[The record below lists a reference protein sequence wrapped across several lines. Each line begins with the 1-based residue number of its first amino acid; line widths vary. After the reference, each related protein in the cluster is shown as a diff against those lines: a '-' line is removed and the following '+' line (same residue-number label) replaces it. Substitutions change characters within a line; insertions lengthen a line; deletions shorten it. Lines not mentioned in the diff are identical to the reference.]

1 MSSQQSEKI
10 VFEVD
15 ISKMIELLAAQ
26 IYPSPLALL
35 RENIQNSFDAILLRQ
50 HAGDLFEPLIDVTI
64 TPNDI
69 KVTDNGIGMSV
80 AELKNNFWKA
90 GSSSKNTP
98 EAQAAGVVGTF
109 GIGAMAN
116 FGIASTL
123 SVETESFNTHERTV
137 CIAEKA
143 NLSVTEECIVF
154 RPVEPSGE
162 CGTTIHATIAK
173 GSEVDVH
180 AAIEYI
186 REFVKYLRFK
196 VLVNGAV
203 VSLNDMNGAVSN
215 FSQAW
220 KSSGSAISFGRGIS
234 GDFELEVAGSGDVR
248 IALSNIS
255 VDSMPFEGR
264 AILRENAGSIMT
276 YRNAFGLATA
286 AVSSR
291 YNFGGVADFLF
302 FKPTAGREALTTD
315 SVAMLQKILQPLDE
329 FVSQCLSSRPESNQ
343 NNNFITWVHTHHRYE
358 LCGFLRVRIEPGD
371 SETLDDLK
379 KRSQKRPLLVYAGGD
394 QSIIN
399 LGSEE
404 QPMVILARQT
414 ARRDCEYQF
423 LKKYCLIEEISNE
436 PKVLSTA
443 PERDYSLSE
452 SALTFR
458 ISTIVSSDYFVAANI
473 QLGDIS
479 HGLPVIVS
487 DKTRPVQIVL
497 QRSSSTIEMIK
508 QVYEKEYGAFEH
520 MVKDFVRNVIF
531 PKISHLVPSAT
542 RQGAEA
548 FLKTIQR
555 NREVFEYEYD
565 DLESLTKV
573 WKDYLDGKITQ
584 PQAAARAGAMAK
596 RSHQYIDAGAA
607 GSVKDVVPDVI
618 ENEHAI
624 QSERDNSGAQPP
636 IERLDIETHRKL
648 LTIGA
653 GEPALRGYRCFLA
666 LTDRIRD
673 ERGDFFLQ
681 PHRTSIVWGGQKALF
696 IFEHHS
702 GEFGLYYDI
711 QTMFPVSPVS
721 GGGGVQSC
729 TIVMKNRIFIPIPSH
744 LESCFIPGTG
754 EKKRLDV
761 RCELLYIDIDRK

>member
-1 MSSQQSEKI
+1 MNAQPTEKF

-35 RENIQNSFDAILLRQ
+35 RENIQNSFDAILERQ
-50 HAGDLFEPLIDVTI
+50 HAGDSFEPIIDVTI
-64 TPNDI
+64 TPHDI
-69 KVTDNGIGMSV
+69 KVTDNGKGMSV
-80 AELKNNFWKA
+80 AELRNNFWKA

-123 SVETESFNTHERTV
+123 SVETESFMTHERTV
-137 CIAEKA
+137 CSAEKA
-143 NLSVTEECIVF
+143 NLSVTQECIVF
-154 RPVEPSGE
+154 QSAEPTGRY
-162 CGTTIHATIAK
+162 GTTIHASIAK

-180 AAIEYI
+180 AATEYI

-196 VLVNGAV
+196 VRVNGAV
-203 VSLNDMNGAVSN
+203 VSLNDMSSAVPS
-215 FSQAW
+215 FAQAW
-220 KSSGSAISFGRGIS
+220 KTSGSGVSFGQGVG
-234 GDFELEVAGSGDVR
+234 GDFELEVAGTGEVR
-248 IALSNIS
+248 IALSNVV
-255 VDSMPFEGR
+255 VDSVSFDGR
-264 AILRENAGSIMT
+264 VFLRENAGSIMT

-286 AVSSR
+286 AVASR

-302 FKPTAGREALTTD
+302 FKPTAGREALTTS
-315 SVAMLQKILQPLDE
+315 SVAMLQRILQPLDE
-329 FVSQCLSSRPESNQ
+329 LVSLSLAKRPESNQ
-343 NNNFITWVHTHHRYE
+343 NTNFIAWVHTHRRYE
-358 LCGFLRVRIEPGD
+358 LCGFMRVRIEPGD

-379 KRSQKRPLLVYAGGD
+379 KRSLAKPLLVYAGSD
-394 QSIIN
+394 QSIIG
-399 LGSEE
+399 LGSAE
-404 QPMVILARQT
+404 QPMVILARQA
-414 ARRDCEYQF
+414 ARRDCEYQYLTRF
-423 LKKYCLIEEISNE
+423 CSIEEISNE
-436 PKVLSTA
+436 PKVLGTTS
-443 PERDYSLSE
+443 ERDYSLSE
-452 SALTFR
+452 SALAFR
-458 ISTIVSSDYFVAANI
+458 ISTILSSDYFVSADI

-479 HGLPVIVS
+479 HGLPVLVL
-487 DKTRPVQIVL
+487 DKAKPVQIFL
-497 QRSSSTIEMIK
+497 QRSSPTLQLMR

-548 FLKTIQR
+548 FLNTIQR

-565 DLESLTKV
+565 DVESLTKV

-596 RSHQYIDAGAA
+596 RSRQVIDAEVA
-607 GSVKDVVPDVI
+607 GSVSEVVPDVI
-618 ENEHAI
+618 ENEQAI
-624 QSERDNSGAQPP
+624 PGERDSSEAQPP
-636 IERLDIETHRKL
+636 IERLDIETPRKL
-648 LTIGA
+648 LTVGV

-681 PHRTSIVWGGQKALF
+681 PHRTSVVWGGQKALF

-702 GEFGLYYDI
+702 GEFGLYYEI
-711 QTMFPVSPVS
+711 QTMLPVSSVS
-721 GGGGVQSC
+721 GGGSVETC
-729 TIVMKNRIFIPIPSH
+729 TIVMKNRIFIPIPAH
-744 LESCFIPGTG
+744 LESSFIPASG

-761 RCELLYIDIDRK
+761 RCELLYIDRK

>member
-1 MSSQQSEKI
+1 MKTQLAEKI

-50 HAGDLFEPLIDVTI
+50 HAGDSFDPLIDVTI
-64 TPNDI
+64 TPHDI
-69 KVTDNGIGMSV
+69 KVTDNGIGMSA
-80 AELKNNFWKA
+80 AELRNNFWKA

-123 SVETESFNTHERTV
+123 SVETESRNTHERTV
-137 CIAEKA
+137 CSAEKA
-143 NLSVTEECIVF
+143 HLSVTEECINF
-154 RPVEPSGE
+154 LQAEPTGQY
-162 CGTTIHATIAK
+162 GTTIHASTAK
-173 GSEVDVH
+173 GLEVDVP
-180 AAIEYI
+180 AATAYI
-186 REFVKYLRFK
+186 REFVKYLRFP
-196 VLVNGAV
+196 VWVNGVV
-203 VSLNDMNGAVSN
+203 VSLDDMNLAVPN
-215 FSQAW
+215 FLHAW
-220 KSSGSAISFGRGIS
+220 KNSGNDVSFGHGVA
-234 GDFELEVAGSGDVR
+234 GDFEVEVAGTGEVR
-248 IALSNIS
+248 IVLSNVT
-255 VDSMPFEGR
+255 VDSVPFEGR
-264 AILRENAGSIMT
+264 VILRENAGSIMT
-276 YRNAFGLATA
+276 YRNSFGLATA

-302 FKPTAGREALTTD
+302 FKPTAGREALTAD
-315 SVAMLQKILQPLDE
+315 SVAMLQRILQPLDE
-329 FVSQCLSSRPESNQ
+329 FVSQCLAARPESNQ
-343 NNNFITWVHTHHRYE
+343 NNNFITWVHTHRRYE
-358 LCGFLRVRIEPGD
+358 LCGYMRARIEPGD
-371 SETLDDLK
+371 SETLENLK
-379 KRSQKRPLLVYAGGD
+379 KRSQAKPLLVFAGSD

-399 LGSEE
+399 LGSQE
-404 QPMVILARQT
+404 QPMVILARQAT
-414 ARRDCEYQF
+414 RRDCEYQY
-423 LKKYCLIEEISNE
+423 LTRYCSIEEIKNE

-443 PERDYSLSE
+443 SERDYSLSE

-458 ISTIVSSDYFVAANI
+458 LSSIVSSDYFVSAEI

-479 HGLPVIVS
+479 HGVPVLVL
-487 DKTRPVQIVL
+487 DKAKPVQIVL
-497 QRSSSTIEMIK
+497 LRSSPTLQLMK
-508 QVYEKEYGAFEH
+508 RVYETEYGAFDH

-548 FLKTIQR
+548 FLNTIQR

-565 DLESLTKV
+565 DVESLTKV
-573 WKDYLDGKITQ
+573 WKDYLDGRITQ

-596 RSHQYIDAGAA
+596 RSRQVIDAEVS
-607 GSVKDVVPDVI
+607 GSVSEVVPDVI
-618 ENEHAI
+618 ENDQAI
-624 QSERDNSGAQPP
+624 PGERDNSNAQPP
-636 IERLDIETHRKL
+636 IERLDIETTRKL

-666 LTDRIRD
+666 LTDRVRD

-702 GEFGLYYDI
+702 GEFGLYYEI
-711 QTMFPVSPVS
+711 QMMLPVSSAS
-721 GGGGVQSC
+721 GGGSVETC
-729 TIVMKNRIFIPIPSH
+729 TIVMKNQIFIPIPAH
-744 LESCFIPGTG
+744 LESCFIPKSG

-761 RCELLYIDIDRK
+761 RCELLYIDRK

>member
-1 MSSQQSEKI
+1 MITQPVEKI

-15 ISKMIELLAAQ
+15 ISKMIELLATQ

-50 HAGDLFEPLIDVTI
+50 HTGDSFEPLIDVTI
-64 TPNDI
+64 TPHDI

-80 AELKNNFWKA
+80 AELRNNFWKA

-123 SVETESFNTHERTV
+123 SVETESYKTRERTV
-137 CIAEKA
+137 CSADKA

-154 RPVEPSGE
+154 QTAEPTGHF
-162 CGTTIHATIAK
+162 GTTIHASVAK
-173 GSEVDVH
+173 GSEIDVH
-180 AAIEYI
+180 VATEYI
-186 REFVKYLRFK
+186 RDFVKYLRFP
-196 VLVNGAV
+196 VRVNEVV
-203 VSLNDMNGAVSN
+203 VSLNDMSGAVPS
-215 FSQAW
+215 FPQAW
-220 KSSGSAISFGRGIS
+220 KSVGAGVSIGQGVTGN
-234 GDFELEVAGSGDVR
+234 FELEIAGTGEVR
-248 IALSNIS
+248 IALSKLT
-255 VDSMPFEGR
+255 VDSTPLDGR
-264 AILRENAGSIMT
+264 FFLRENAGSIMT

-286 AVSSR
+286 AVASR

-302 FKPTAGREALTTD
+302 FKPTAGREALTTG
-315 SVAMLQKILQPLDE
+315 SVAMLQRILQPLDE
-329 FVSQCLSSRPESNQ
+329 FVSLCLATRPESNQ
-343 NNNFITWVHTHHRYE
+343 NSNFIAWVHAHRRYE
-358 LCGFLRVRIEPGD
+358 LCNFMRVRIEPGD
-371 SETLDDLK
+371 SETLGDLK
-379 KRSQKRPLLVYAGGD
+379 KRSQAKPLLVYAGNE

-404 QPMVILARQT
+404 QPMVILARQ
-414 ARRDCEYQF
+414 APRRDCEYQY
-423 LKKYCLIEEISNE
+423 LTQYCSIEVISNE

-443 PERDYSLSE
+443 SERDYSLSE

-458 ISTIVSSDYFVAANI
+458 LSTIVSSDYFVSAEI
-473 QLGDIS
+473 LLGEIS
-479 HGLPVIVS
+479 HGLPVLVL
-487 DKTRPVQIVL
+487 DKTKPIQIVL
-497 QRSSSTIEMIK
+497 QKSSPTLQMMK

-596 RSHQYIDAGAA
+596 RSHQFIDAGAA
-607 GSVKDVVPDVI
+607 GSVKEVVPDVI
-618 ENEHAI
+618 ENEQSI
-624 QSERDNSGAQPP
+624 PSERDSSGAQPP

-653 GEPALRGYRCFLA
+653 ADPALRGYRCFLA
-666 LTDRIRD
+666 LTDRIRE

-711 QTMFPVSPVS
+711 QTMFPVSSVS
-721 GGGGVQSC
+721 GGGSVETC
-729 TIVMKNRIFIPIPSH
+729 TIVMKNRIFVPIPAH
-744 LESCFIPGTG
+744 LESCFIPEAG

-761 RCELLYIDIDRK
+761 RCELLYIDRK

>member
-1 MSSQQSEKI
+1 MITQPVEKI

-15 ISKMIELLAAQ
+15 ITKMIELLAAQ

-50 HAGDLFEPLIDVTI
+50 HAGDSFEPLIDVTI
-64 TPNDI
+64 TPTDI

-80 AELKNNFWKA
+80 AELRNNFWKA

-116 FGIASTL
+116 FGIANTL
-123 SVETESFNTHERTV
+123 SVETESFNTRERTV
-137 CIAEKA
+137 CSADKA
-143 NLSVTEECIVF
+143 NLSVTEECIIF
-154 RPVEPSGE
+154 QPAEPTGQF
-162 CGTTIHATIAK
+162 GTTIHASIAK

-180 AAIEYI
+180 AATEYI
-186 REFVKYLRFK
+186 RDFVKYLRFP
-196 VLVNGAV
+196 VQVNGVV
-203 VSLNDMNGAVSN
+203 VSLNDMSGAVPS
-215 FSQAW
+215 FAQAW
-220 KSSGSAISFGRGIS
+220 KSVGTGTSFGQGVT
-234 GDFELEVAGSGDVR
+234 GDFELEVAGTGEVR
-248 IALSNIS
+248 IALSNLN
-255 VDSMPFEGR
+255 VDSTPLDGR
-264 AILRENAGSIMT
+264 FFLRENAGSIMT

-286 AVSSR
+286 AVASR

-302 FKPTAGREALTTD
+302 FKPTAGREALTTG
-315 SVAMLQKILQPLDE
+315 SVAMLQRILQPLDE
-329 FVSQCLSSRPESNQ
+329 FVSLCLATRPESNQ
-343 NNNFITWVHTHHRYE
+343 NGNFIAWVHAHHRYE
-358 LCGFLRVRIEPGD
+358 LCNFMRVRIEPGD
-371 SETLDDLK
+371 SETLEDLK
-379 KRSQKRPLLVYAGGD
+379 KRSQAKPLLVYAGSE

-404 QPMVILARQT
+404 QPMVILARQA
-414 ARRDCEYQF
+414 ARRDCEYQY
-423 LKKYCLIEEISNE
+423 LTRYCSIQEISNE

-443 PERDYSLSE
+443 SERDYSLSE

-458 ISTIVSSDYFVAANI
+458 LSTIVSSDYFVSAEI
-473 QLGDIS
+473 LLGEIT
-479 HGLPVIVS
+479 HGLPVLVL
-487 DKTRPVQIVL
+487 DKTKPIRIVL
-497 QRSSSTIEMIK
+497 QKSSPTLQMMK

-584 PQAAARAGAMAK
+584 PQAAARAGAVAK
-596 RSHQYIDAGAA
+596 RSHQFIDAGAA
-607 GSVKDVVPDVI
+607 GSVREVVPDVI
-618 ENEHAI
+618 ENEQSI
-624 QSERDNSGAQPP
+624 PSERDSSGAQPP

-648 LTIGA
+648 LTISA
-653 GEPALRGYRCFLA
+653 GDPALRGYRCFLA
-666 LTDRIRD
+666 LTDRIRE

-711 QTMFPVSPVS
+711 QTMFPVSAVS
-721 GGGGVQSC
+721 GGGAVETC
-729 TIVMKNRIFIPIPSH
+729 TIVMKNRIFVPIPAH
-744 LESCFIPGTG
+744 LESCFIPEAG

-761 RCELLYIDIDRK
+761 RCELLYIDRK

>member
-1 MSSQQSEKI
+1 MNTKLAEKI

-50 HAGDLFEPLIDVTI
+50 HGGDSFEPSIEVTI
-64 TPNDI
+64 APHEI
-69 KVTDNGIGMSV
+69 IVVDNGIGMSV

-137 CIAEKA
+137 CSAEKA
-143 NLSVTEECIVF
+143 KLSVTEECIVF
-154 RPVEPSGE
+154 RSSEPTGQY
-162 CGTTIHATIAK
+162 GTRIHASIAQ

-180 AAIEYI
+180 AATEYI
-186 REFVKYLRFK
+186 REFVKYLRFP
-196 VLVNGAV
+196 VLVNGTL
-203 VSLNDMNGAVSN
+203 VSLNDMTGAVPG
-215 FSQAW
+215 FPQAW
-220 KSSGSAISFGRGIS
+220 KSTGKNASIGQGVAA
-234 GDFELEVAGSGDVR
+234 DFELQVAGTGEVR
-248 IALSNIS
+248 IELSNITLDLVS
-255 VDSMPFEGR
+255 VEGR
-264 AILRENAGSIMT
+264 VILRENAGSIMS
-276 YRNAFGLATA
+276 YRNAFGLATVA
-286 AVSSR
+286 IASR
-291 YNFGGVADFLF
+291 YSFGGVADFLF
-302 FKPTAGREALTTD
+302 FKPTAGREALTAG
-315 SVAMLQKILQPLDE
+315 SVAALQRILTPLDE
-329 FVSQCLSSRPESNQ
+329 FVSTWLATRPESNQ
-343 NNNFITWVHTHHRYE
+343 NSNFIAWVQTHRRYE
-358 LCGFLRVRIEPGD
+358 LCGFLRARVAPGD
-371 SETLDDLK
+371 SEPLDELK
-379 KRSQKRPLLVYAGGD
+379 RRSQTRPLLVYAD
-394 QSIIN
+394 NDSSIIN
-399 LGSEE
+399 LGTEE
-404 QPMVILARQT
+404 QPMVVLSRQA

-423 LKKYCLIEEISNE
+423 LTKYCSIEQISNE
-436 PKVLSTA
+436 PKVLSITA
-443 PERDYSLSE
+443 EKDYSLSE

-458 ISTIVSSDYFVAANI
+458 LSNIISSDYFVTAEI
-473 QLGDIS
+473 QLGEIS
-479 HGLPVIVS
+479 HRLPVLVIE
-487 DKTRPVQIVL
+487 KAKPVRIVL
-497 QRSSSTIEMIK
+497 ERSSPTLQMMR
-508 QVYEKEYGAFEH
+508 QVYETEYGAFEH

-531 PKISHLVPSAT
+531 PQISKLVPSAT

-573 WKDYLDGKITQ
+573 WKEYLDGKITQ
-584 PQAAARAGAMAK
+584 PQAAARAGAVAR
-596 RSHQYIDAGAA
+596 RSHQFIDAGAA
-607 GSVKDVVPDVI
+607 GTVRDVVPDVI
-618 ENEHAI
+618 DNEQAI
-624 QSERDNSGAQPP
+624 QSERDSLSAQPP

-648 LTIGA
+648 LTIA
-653 GEPALRGYRCFLA
+653 SNESPLRGYRCFLA
-666 LTDRIRD
+666 LTDRIRE

-711 QTMFPVSPVS
+711 QTTLPVSSVS
-721 GGGGVQSC
+721 GGGSVETC
-729 TIVMKNRIFIPIPSH
+729 TIVMKNRIFIPIPTH
-744 LESCFIPGTG
+744 LENCFIPEAG

-761 RCELLYIDIDRK
+761 RCELLYIDRR